1 MNEEKNINSAG
12 MVIIDSIGKNHISQV
27 RVALIE
33 MFGRNKQPG
42 EIHYNPHEFDTDDK
56 RFSSG
61 MYDYSN
67 NSADYILQFE
77 KKLTFPKGTRDSL
90 NSRYWSWY
98 LESVQQ
104 TARREIIEELL
115 IFPEDYILLPYDLPV
130 HKRETGQSRRKRKE
144 NPDYIAD
151 VKYTKLYVAELT
163 KQVDIIKP
171 DADFENEIKRA
182 VWVPWWIGESFFKY
196 QEDSDFYRE
205 YIQPVIEK
213 HLQTKWFSL
222 E

>member
-1 MNEEKNINSAG
+1 MKEERNINSAWI
-12 MVIIDSIGKNHISQV
+12 VIIDSIGKDHISQV
-27 RVALIE
+27 RIALIE
-33 MFGRNKQPG
+33 MFGWNKQPG
-42 EIHYNPHEFDTDDK
+42 EINYNPDEFETDDK

-61 MYDYSN
+61 IYDYSI
-67 NSADYILQFE
+67 NSADYVLQFE
-77 KKLTFPKGTRDSL
+77 KKLTFPKGTRNSMSL
-90 NSRYWSWY
+90 HG
-98 LESVQQ
+98 ESIYFEEIID
-104 TARREIIEELL
+104 TARREIAEELL
-115 IFPEDYILLPYDLPV
+115 IFSEDYTILPYELPI
-130 HKRETGQSRRKRKE
+130 HKRETWQSRRKRKE
-144 NPDYIAD
+144 NPDYFAD
-151 VKYTKLYVAELT
+151 IKHTKLYIAELT